1 MSEHEYRW
9 SAAIQ
14 REEDPREK
22 YNRLIGEILDKAG
35 SEGRKLYRDNNL
47 FRSAVEAA
55 VRGKDPWE
63 VVVYLIDCNIELHAK
78 FEKLLIQWPS
88 HENPQL

>member
-1 MSEHEYRW
+1 MNTEERE
-9 SAAIQ
+9 SATIQ
-14 REEDPREK
+14 REEDPRERHH
-22 YNRLIGEILDKAG
+22 RLIVEILDKAG

-63 VVVYLIDCNIELHAK
+63 VVVHLIDCNIELHGK
-78 FEKLLIQWPS
+78 IEKLLMQWPS